1 MSEYVVPAR
10 TVAICVPPLY
20 IRYPA
25 TAILSVEALHERLIW
40 DAETAVAVR
49 PVGTVGDWVSLKEAV
64 TETGAEIEIEHG
76 LVPEHAPDQPAKVEP
91 DVGVA
96 VRVTEVPLVN
106 DAEQVEPHEMPDG
119 FDEMVPAPVP
129 DRLTERAKV
138 GMTLFTVTD
147 IVPEVVVFPAPSRAV
162 AVKV

>member
-1 MSEYVVPAR
+1 MTP
-10 TVAICVPPLY
+10 
-20 IRYPA
+20 
-25 TAILSVEALHERLIW
+25 ILSADTVHERLIW
-40 DAETAVAVR
+40 DAETAVAMR
-49 PVGTVGDWVSLKEAV
+49 PVGIVGAWVSLKEAV

-76 LVPEHAPDQPAKVEP
+76 LVPEHAPDQPVKVEP

-106 DAEQVEPHEMPDG
+106 DAEQVEPHEMPAG
-119 FDEMVPAPVP
+119 FDDTLPAPVP

-147 IVPEVVVFPAPSRAV
+147 MPPEVVVFPAPSRAV